1 MTLKE
6 LSAALDSADQ
16 KVEVGEI
23 NKKIEALLS
32 TDAPEDKKEEQN
44 AEPEVKDEPEAQK
57 EEQKAEPEAKDEP
70 EEKTLSVIAGAIDA
84 LTQENKRL
92 QDENAKLAAKLAA
105 KEQEEAEFI
114 NKYFKGGKLNISL
127 STESVPEDVDDSTND
142 YVYTDGMG
150 ELK

>member
-32 TDAPEDKKEEQN
+32 TDAPEDK
-44 AEPEVKDEPEAQK
+44 K

-127 STESVPEDVDDSTND
+127 STESVPDDVDDSTND

>member
-32 TDAPEDKKEEQN
+32 TDAPEDKKEEPK
-44 AEPEVKDEPEAQK
+44 AEPEAKDEPEDKK

-127 STESVPEDVDDSTND
+127 STESVPDDVDDSTND